1 MKISSQCELF
11 QNAVCTGAYT
21 APNERVTDTSP
32 HNTGKT
38 KKNPIHPPPPFPAR
52 KACVMAKIQIRNLP
66 KISLKLYHYTNVFQ
80 DCVFHEHTHPE
91 SGLDFK
97 LLLPVQTPVQVLR
110 TFQTNLK
117 IKRKL
122 SPAVFSY

>member
-1 MKISSQCELF
+1 VASSQHNPSIYLTRPRKT
-11 QNAVCTGAYT
+11 NAT
-21 APNERVTDTSP
+21 
-32 HNTGKT
+32 
-38 KKNPIHPPPPFPAR
+38 PPPFPAR
-52 KACVMAKIQIRNLP
+52 IACVMAKIQIRNLP

-80 DCVFHEHTHPE
+80 DCVFHKRTHPE
-91 SGLDFK
+91 SGPDFK